1 MLNNYVVPVWISGVY
16 EFNVEAETV
25 EEAIE
30 IVVTGVV
37 PISYS
42 DLEKQVSWDYG
53 YVDPTD
59 VVVAENTTDHSQPQL
74 PLEWDNVYT
83 KD

>member
-16 EFNVEAETV
+16 EFTVQAETV
-25 EEAIE
+25 EEAVE
-30 IVVTGVV
+30 KVLTGEV
-37 PISYS
+37 PISYTE
-42 DLEKQVSWDYG
+42 LEKQVSWDYG

-59 VVVAENTTDHSQPQL
+59 VVVAEDTTDHAQPQL

>member
-1 MLNNYVVPVWISGVY
+1 MLNNYIVPVWISGVY
-16 EFNVEAETV
+16 EFNVEAKTV

-30 IVVTGVV
+30 MVVTGVV